1 MCSLGTSTICAV
13 FPAIAL
19 APALG
24 LIAQGFYFTI
34 ALLFWNDAVLL
45 IHTELN
51 RYERL

>member
-24 LIAQGFYFTI
+24 LIAQGFYFIT
-34 ALLFWNDAVLL
+34 ALLSWDDTVLL
-45 IHTELN
+45 IETKHN
-51 RYERL
+51 RYE